1 MKGYMVEYGTSERD
15 SMLVDYRRGK
25 CRDCFDLRVSEDQ
38 CVYLRLGSGK
48 SAFFETGDYSI
59 RLNRGSSDS
68 GTSQM
73 VDLFWFNLSDQIE
86 LQLDDTIQVMEQMLK
101 SVDPELRLF
110 YPVDVRVRTDI
121 TVCIED
127 REKLL
132 SYMYGRKSRD
142 LAPILDKNWL
152 QNILTKRLHDI
163 TEETVNRYKSESRLS
178 IVELQELKEA
188 VEVAMISDI
197 CAVLD
202 SLGLELVAL
211 RTASIV
217 PTRNGIDALRGKE
230 AETLAWYNQVQMD
243 RYCKR
248 SVRESKKKEKAVQ
261 AA

>member
-1 MKGYMVEYGTSERD
+1 MKGYMVEYGASGRN

-25 CRDCFDLRVSEDQ
+25 CRDCFDLRVSENQ
-38 CVYLRLGSGK
+38 CVYLRLDSGK
-48 SAFFETGDYSI
+48 SAFFEAGDYSI
-59 RLNRGSSDS
+59 RMNRGSSAS
-68 GTSQM
+68 GITQM

-121 TVCIED
+121 TICIED

-132 SYMYGRKSRD
+132 SYLYDRKSRD
-142 LAPILDKNWL
+142 LAPVLDKNWL

-163 TEETVNRYKSESRLS
+163 TEETVNRYKSE
-178 IVELQELKEA
+178 

-197 CAVLD
+197 CTVLD
-202 SLGLELVAL
+202 SLGLDLVAL
-211 RTASIV
+211 RTASIL

-248 SVRESKKKEKAVQ
+248 SARESKKKEKTVQ

>member
-1 MKGYMVEYGTSERD
+1 M
-15 SMLVDYRRGK
+15 
-25 CRDCFDLRVSEDQ
+25 
-38 CVYLRLGSGK
+38 
-48 SAFFETGDYSI
+48 
-59 RLNRGSSDS
+59 
-68 GTSQM
+68 
-73 VDLFWFNLSDQIE
+73 
-86 LQLDDTIQVMEQMLK
+86 
-101 SVDPELRLF
+101 
-110 YPVDVRVRTDI
+110 
-121 TVCIED
+121 
-127 REKLL
+127 
-132 SYMYGRKSRD
+132 
-142 LAPILDKNWL
+142 
-152 QNILTKRLHDI
+152 
-163 TEETVNRYKSESRLS
+163 NRYKSESRLS

-248 SVRESKKKEKAVQ
+248 SARESKKKEKTVQ

>member
-68 GTSQM
+68 GTTQM

-132 SYMYGRKSRD
+132 SYLYDRKSRD